1 MGHLI
6 LIGGGSAAGKSQLAR
21 DVADRFR
28 TLDAAVFSHDAYYRD
43 VSHMSAREL
52 ARHNFDHPAAID
64 FPLLIQH
71 IDALLDGQRV
81 ALPQYDFVHH
91 TRTPGSVQLGPV
103 DIVVV
108 EGILV
113 LSSEELIAKAS
124 LTLFVDTDADIRLAR
139 RLRRDVQGRGIPFE
153 HVLVQYLKVVKPMHD
168 AFVEPSRRRADLVVR
183 GDRPAERTLK
193 MLDGFVLRAM
203 LDDTLEERR

>member
-6 LIGGGSAAGKSQLAR
+6 LIAGGSGAGKSQLAR

-28 TLDAAVFSHDAYYRD
+28 TLDATVFSHDAYYYD
-43 VSHMSAREL
+43 VSHMSPEQL
-52 ARHNFDHPAAID
+52 ARHNFDHPDAID

-71 IDALLDGQRV
+71 VDALMGGQCV

-91 TRTPGSVQLGPV
+91 TRTPGAVQVGPV

-108 EGILV
+108 EGILT
-113 LSSEELIAKAS
+113 LSSEDLVARAS

-139 RLRRDVQGRGIPFE
+139 RLRRDVQHRGIPVE
-153 HVLVQYLKVVKPMHD
+153 RVLDQYLDIVKPMHD
-168 AFVEPSRRRADLVVR
+168 AFVEPSRRRADLIVR
-183 GDRPAERTLK
+183 GDRSAERTLK
-193 MLDGFVLRAM
+193 MLDGFVLRTM